1 MSKTITIT
9 SAEIEEI
16 ILRPNEE
23 IAFSVSYRLKD
34 AGGNVVYR
42 KRIVIEKSELPTT
55 ALTNLTNFATKVLT
69 RIETVEG
76 IV

>member
-1 MSKTITIT
+1 MKTINIT

-42 KRIVIEKSELPTT
+42 ERLVIEKSELPAA
-55 ALTNLTNFATKVLT
+55 ALTNLTNLADKILT